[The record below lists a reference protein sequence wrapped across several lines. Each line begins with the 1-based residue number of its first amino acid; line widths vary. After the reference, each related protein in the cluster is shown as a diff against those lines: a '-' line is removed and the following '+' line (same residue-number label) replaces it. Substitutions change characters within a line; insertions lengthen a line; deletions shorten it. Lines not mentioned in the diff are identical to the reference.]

1 MNSYKYIGD
10 YKYNKKNGNGILYY
24 NNTILY
30 NGQWLNNSYHGY
42 GELFFSNG
50 NIQYQGE
57 WNNNHKS
64 GLGIL
69 FYKNK
74 NIKYEGQWL
83 NNIPNGFGTY
93 YNNDGSL
100 LYKGLSHNIN
110 IDMKKFINDLE
121 V

>member
-50 NIQYQGE
+50 
-57 WNNNHKS
+57 S
-64 GLGIL
+64 A
-69 FYKNK
+69 
-74 NIKYEGQWL
+74 
-83 NNIPNGFGTY
+83 
-93 YNNDGSL
+93 
-100 LYKGLSHNIN
+100 
-110 IDMKKFINDLE
+110 
-121 V
+121 